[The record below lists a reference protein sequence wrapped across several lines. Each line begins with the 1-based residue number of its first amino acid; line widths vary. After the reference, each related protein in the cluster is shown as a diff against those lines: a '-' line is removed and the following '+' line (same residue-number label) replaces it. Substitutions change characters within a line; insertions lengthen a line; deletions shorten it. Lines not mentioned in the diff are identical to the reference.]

1 MKDLFEYTKYLG
13 CCLGDGKL
21 SELGGKHDTQ
31 VTRTLPGI
39 KGGLG
44 NMTITEASPAW
55 QVPSTTASGTA

>member
-1 MKDLFEYTKYLG
+1 MGIAE
-13 CCLGDGKL
+13 KL
-21 SELGGKHDTQ
+21 TSDSSMSIEAWPELGGKHDTQ